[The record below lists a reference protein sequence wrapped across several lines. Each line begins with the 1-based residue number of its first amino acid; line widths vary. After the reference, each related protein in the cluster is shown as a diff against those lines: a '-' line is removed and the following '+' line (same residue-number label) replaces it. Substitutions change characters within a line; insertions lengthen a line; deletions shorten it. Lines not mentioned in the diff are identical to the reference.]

1 MQTMIDLSALNE
13 EFFISMLNSI
23 LEHKKK
29 SKK

>member
-1 MQTMIDLSALNE
+1 MQTLIDISTLNE

-29 SKK
+29 LKK